1 MSEEKKEKE
10 NLKGQS
16 AKDVAEAMV
25 ANMKANMEDPEFWD
39 KRDRIIE
46 EATEEVLEKRKLR
59 HQQEESDTK

>member
-10 NLKGQS
+10 KSKGQT

-39 KRDRIIE
+39 KKERLS
-46 EATEEVLEKRKLR
+46 EEVMKKVLEERKLR
-59 HQQEESDTK
+59 HQQEESDTE